1 MNSRAAR
8 RLPAQIAL
16 LWLCLSHVCLAS
28 DDSILLIADDD
39 MASPVFARSVILV
52 APTQHGGALGVIL
65 NRKIPHPPARL
76 FPDDE
81 LLQQVGEIYFGGPVQ
96 PERVVFLFRTEDP
109 PEDAMHLFE
118 DVYASTDRELL
129 AEQLRRPR
137 EQSGL
142 QVYVGFAGW
151 APGQLQMELM
161 HGVWS
166 TREVDADLLFDTERD
181 SIWEQLNAETIPVQ
195 I

>member
-1 MNSRAAR
+1 MNGPTAR
-8 RLPAQIAL
+8 CLSVPIAL
-16 LWLCLSHVCLAS
+16 LWLCLSRVCLAS

-39 MASPVFARSVILV
+39 MASPVFARSVVLV
-52 APTQHGGALGVIL
+52 APTRHGGALGVII
-65 NRKIPHPPARL
+65 NRKIPHSPARL

-81 LLQQVGEIYFGGPVQ
+81 LLQQVGEVYFGGPVQ
-96 PERVVFLFRTEDP
+96 PDQVVFLFRTEEP
-109 PEDAMHLFE
+109 PDDAMHLFE
-118 DVYASTDRELL
+118 DVYVSTNRELL
-129 AEQLRRPR
+129 AEQLRRPQ
-137 EQSGL
+137 EKSGL
-142 QVYVGFAGW
+142 QVYVGYAGW